1 MGGKIKNGLRKR
13 QRTYWH
19 SKQFE
24 YRKGDFL
31 VKMSKNCLNVSSV
44 ENRCKNDLADKSETV
59 IIPDEISEPITIIPS
74 EKVEIKAGSLVK
86 APVVGTFYQSGSPEK
101 PPFVK
106 VGDIVKEGDILC
118 IIEAMKIM
126 NEIKSPYS
134 GEIAE
139 VMVSN
144 EDMVEYG
151 QPLFRIV

>member
-1 MGGKIKNGLRKR
+1 MDYENVKELIGIVNSSAL
-13 QRTYWH
+13 TE
-19 SKQFE
+19 FE